1 MNLRLAKGFGRR
13 AMQEQS
19 GELIETQ
26 AASRGFDRTEEIW
39 R

>member
-1 MNLRLAKGFGRR
+1 MNLRLAQGFGRR

-19 GELIETQ
+19 MELIETE
-26 AASRGFDRTEEIW
+26 AASRGFDRRAEIG